1 MKTLLHSQKFKEAC
15 RFHKKQF
22 TRQRILSFTVLIGF
36 LLNMLTKTLQI
47 ELERFLRVLKG
58 DATDAT
64 VSKQAFSKAR
74 KKLSEQAF
82 VGLNDCLLTEFYQ
95 DNTYHTWKG
104 YRLLG
109 IDGSTLQLPTYPEL
123 IHEFGE
129 VTNQHG
135 SIMAMGKL
143 SVMYDLL
150 NDLSLDTILDHY
162 STEERDLALRHLER
176 LSGLDQHREGKPGHQ
191 GDLLLFDMGY
201 PALYFMV
208 LLALQGRDFVI
219 RSSGAFLKE
228 IQDVVQAG
236 SQDVVIPLALTK
248 PGRPLSPHLR
258 DKVPTI
264 DPQMPFTIRVLTIG
278 LEDGTQEILLTT
290 LRDQEPFP
298 YTDFQALYHK
308 RWGSETHYDV
318 LKNGLEIENFTGK
331 SALSVQQDL
340 HATVLT
346 NNIRGLI
353 QGELAEEVA
362 AEREAKLKE
371 TKYPYRLNTHLA
383 IGRLKDELVTLMLG
397 QGDLQAFY
405 SRLKQRMKRSLV
417 PIRPGRQFPHK
428 RKNHQ
433 KYTMTKRRAL

>member
-1 MKTLLHSQKFKEAC
+1 LHSPEFKEAS
-15 RFHKKQF
+15 RFHKTHF

-58 DATDAT
+58 EATDAT

-74 KKLSEQAF
+74 KKLSEQVF
-82 VGLNDCLLTEFYQ
+82 IRLNTHLLTEFYQ

-109 IDGSTLQLPTYPEL
+109 IDGSTLQLPTYPEVVQ
-123 IHEFGE
+123 EFGE

-135 SIMAMGKL
+135 SIMAMGKF

-150 NDLSLDTILDHY
+150 NDLSLDTILERY
-162 STEERDLALRHLER
+162 TSEERELALRHLDR
-176 LSGLDQHREGKPGHQ
+176 LADLDQQTEGRRGHQ
-191 GDLLLFDMGY
+191 GDLLVFDMGY
-201 PALYFMV
+201 PALYFIV

-228 IQDVVQAG
+228 IQEVVQAALP
-236 SQDVVIPLALTK
+236 DVVIPIALAK
-248 PGRPLSPHLR
+248 PGRPLPLQLKER
-258 DKVPTI
+258 VPSI
-264 DPQMPFTIRVLTIG
+264 RPQMPFTIRVLTLR

-290 LRDQEPFP
+290 LRDQAQFP

-331 SALSVQQDL
+331 SALSVKQDVY
-340 HATVLT
+340 ATVLT

-362 AEREAKLKE
+362 AERAAKLPE
-371 TKYPYRLNTHLA
+371 TKYHYGLNTHLA
-383 IGRLKDELVTLMLG
+383 IGRLKDDLVTLLLG
-397 QGDLQAFY
+397 QGDLEAFY
-405 SRLKQRMKRSLV
+405 RRLKQRMQRSLV
-417 PIRPGRQFPHK
+417 PLRPGRQFPRK